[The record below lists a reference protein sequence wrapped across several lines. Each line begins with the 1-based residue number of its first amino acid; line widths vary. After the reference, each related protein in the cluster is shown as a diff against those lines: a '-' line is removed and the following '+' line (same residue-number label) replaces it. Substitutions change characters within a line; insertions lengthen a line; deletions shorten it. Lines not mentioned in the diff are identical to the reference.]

1 MERFILMS
9 KDKKGRR
16 WDGRSRIP
24 TQQYKDNYNEI
35 FKKNKE
41 DKKSSNDT
49 HKKSGLSTNIRLEA
63 EIVNGICP
71 TCDEYTPLV
80 GITKQFFRC
89 MTCGS
94 DLEQKVNG
102 VISYIPHLTKQS
114 LQSEVEK
121 YFDGE
126 A

>member
-1 MERFILMS
+1 MTG
-9 KDKKGRR
+9 K
-16 WDGRSRIP
+16 
-24 TQQYKDNYNEI
+24 N
-35 FKKNKE
+35 FKI
-41 DKKSSNDT
+41 T
-49 HKKSGLSTNIRLEA
+49 A

-89 MTCGS
+89 LTCGS

-102 VISYIPHLTKQS
+102 KISYIPHLTSKYLMS
-114 LQSEVEK
+114 DVEK

-126 A
+126 D

>member
-1 MERFILMS
+1 MTG
-9 KDKKGRR
+9 K
-16 WDGRSRIP
+16 
-24 TQQYKDNYNEI
+24 N
-35 FKKNKE
+35 FKI
-41 DKKSSNDT
+41 T
-49 HKKSGLSTNIRLEA
+49 A

-80 GITKQFFRC
+80 GITKQYFRC
-89 MTCGS
+89 LTYGS

-102 VISYIPHLTKQS
+102 VISYIPHLSKNS
-114 LQSEVEK
+114 LKSQVDQ